1 MVIKKLKTY
10 WSLHTAVFF
19 LAIIFIW
26 VNVVFAADE
35 YTRVGKANTSGEIKE
50 FRINSPPN
58 LSGSAN
64 IEVWKDEGCSVEYEC
79 WARARNSRMAKEF
92 TELVEVMLE
101 TTNGVVTL
109 TLDTPHDAPW
119 EGTNYAIKIS
129 LDIFI
134 PADISLVTKTRN
146 FQLDITGPLRSADIR
161 NSYGEIRLADV
172 MEETTIDGSYN
183 KVEVY
188 NIRGDLEIE
197 TSYNGITVEDV
208 DTQGRKA
215 FLKTSYGK
223 IEVNNFK
230 GQLEAYTVYSSIN
243 ASNLIL
249 LGGANEIK
257 TVYSKIDLQLDE
269 IEDSRL
275 YLSNSY
281 GNIDVVVP
289 EDLSARLALSVGR
302 GGKINTDRILIKPE
316 VIERT
321 RLEGIC
327 GEGNSEIEVNISG
340 IGKIQVEG
348 R

>member
-1 MVIKKLKTY
+1 VTAKLKFS
-10 WSLHTAVFF
+10 WLPH
-19 LAIIFIW
+19 IIVLLLVASF
-26 VNVVFAADE
+26 VYQDSAFAADE
-35 YTRVGKANTSGEIKE
+35 YTRSGKANTSGEMKE
-50 FRINSPPN
+50 FRLSSPPN
-58 LSGSAN
+58 LSGAAN
-64 IEVWKDEGCSVEYEC
+64 IEVWEDEGCNVEYEC
-79 WARARNSRMAKEF
+79 WARAKNSRMAKEF

-119 EGTNYAIKIS
+119 EGTNYAIKIT

-134 PADISLVTKTRN
+134 PAEIKLVTKTRN
-146 FQLDITGPLRSADIR
+146 FQLDISGPLKSVDIR
-161 NSYGEIRLADV
+161 NSYGEIRLTDV
-172 MEETTIDGSYN
+172 LEETTIDGSYN
-183 KVEVY
+183 KVEVG
-188 NIRGDLEIE
+188 NIRGDVEIE
-197 TSYNGITVEDV
+197 TSYNGISVEDV
-208 DTQGRKA
+208 DTEGRKA

-223 IEVNNFK
+223 IEVDNFK
-230 GQLEAYTVYSSIN
+230 GQLEASTVYSPIH

-281 GNIDVVVP
+281 GNIDVIVP
-289 EDLSARLALSVGR
+289 EDLSARLALRVGR
-302 GGKINTDRILIKPE
+302 GGKINTEGILIRPE

-327 GEGNSEIEVNISG
+327 GEGSSEIEVNISG
-340 IGKIQVEG
+340 IGKILVEG

>member
-1 MVIKKLKTY
+1 MVIAKFK
-10 WSLHTAVFF
+10 FF
-19 LAIIFIW
+19 WLPHFIVIILIASF
-26 VNVVFAADE
+26 VYEDSAFASDE
-35 YTRVGKANTSGEIKE
+35 YIRSGKANTSGEIKE
-50 FRINSPPN
+50 FRLSSPPN
-58 LSGSAN
+58 LSGVAN
-64 IEVWKDEGCSVEYEC
+64 IEVWENEGCSVEYEC
-79 WARARNSRMAKEF
+79 WARARNSRMAEEF

-109 TLDTPHDAPW
+109 TLDTPRDAPW
-119 EGTNYAIKIS
+119 EETNYTIKIT

-134 PADISLVTKTRN
+134 SAEISLVTKTRN

-172 MEETTIDGSYN
+172 LEETTIDGSYN
-183 KVEVY
+183 KVEVE
-188 NIRGDLEIE
+188 NIRGDVEIE
-197 TSYNGITVEDV
+197 TSYNGISVEDV
-208 DTQGRKA
+208 DTEGRKA

-223 IEVNNFK
+223 IEVDNFK
-230 GQLEAYTVYSSIN
+230 GQLEASTVYSPIQ

-257 TVYSKIDLQLDE
+257 TVYSKIELQLDE

-281 GNIDVVVP
+281 GNIDVIVP
-289 EDLSARLALSVGR
+289 EDLSARLALRVGR
-302 GGKINTDRILIKPE
+302 GGKINTDGILIRPE
-316 VIERT
+316 VIDRT

-327 GEGNSEIEVNISG
+327 GEGSSEIEVNISG
-340 IGKIQVEG
+340 IGKILVEG